1 MTEPQSP
8 EQPKPFTRGIL
19 VALAGTVIFGAL
31 LVAVDGVLSLV
42 LDLDVVSEPDAGPLI
57 GPLMA
62 VVALAVV
69 FFAILIAMRPTGKRA
84 NLPVAAAIV
93 GAIFVYLLGP
103 ISGAV
108 LYFIAREQLASGAL
122 FLAKYLTS
130 PFVLASVALAFVVIL
145 VLPPLSRVGTRAQG
159 SRNV

>member
-1 MTEPQSP
+1 MTEPQSLG
-8 EQPKPFTRGIL
+8 QPKPQPFTKGIL

-42 LDLDVVSEPDAGPLI
+42 LDLDVVTETDAGPLI

-69 FFAILIAMRPTGKRA
+69 FFAILIAMRPAARKA
-84 NLPVAAAIV
+84 NLSVAAALV
-93 GAIFVYLLGP
+93 GAILVYLLGP

-108 LYFIAREQLASGAL
+108 LYFIAREQLAAGAL
-122 FLAKYLTS
+122 FLAKYLSS
-130 PFVLASVALAFVVIL
+130 PFVLASAALAFVVIL
-145 VLPPLSRVGTRAQG
+145 VLPPLSRVGARAQG
-159 SRNV
+159 